1 MSEFMGLIEG
11 VYDAKPGG
19 FLPGGMSLHN
29 AMLPHGPD
37 AEAFERAA
45 HADLAPAR
53 QSGTLAFMFETR
65 LPQHITEFAAD
76 IEPLDVA
83 YQDCWAG
90 LKQHF
95 TDDTEGNRKRVVE
108 GQRVSISVDR
118 G

>member
-37 AEAFERAA
+37 AEAFEKASA
-45 HADLAPAR
+45 EPLAPVR

-65 LPQHITEFAAD
+65 LPPHITEFSAETAAH
-76 IEPLDVA
+76 DVEL
-83 YQDCWAG
+83 QDCWRG
-90 LKQHF
+90 LKKHL
-95 TDDTEGNRKRVVE
+95 TGNT
-108 GQRVSISVDR
+108 
-118 G
+118 